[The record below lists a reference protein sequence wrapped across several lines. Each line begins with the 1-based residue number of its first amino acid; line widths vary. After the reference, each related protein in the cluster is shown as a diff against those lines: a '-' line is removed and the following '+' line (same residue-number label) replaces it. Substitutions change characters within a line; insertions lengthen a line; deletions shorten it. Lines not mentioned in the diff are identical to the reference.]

1 MMLALCS
8 ASALRSATH
17 ADVALYAVRR
27 PRSVLL
33 QPITEVRNPS
43 RCNAVLVAVDKVTA
57 DYCSDFFY
65 EELFTQSDW

>member
-1 MMLALCS
+1 MYLFCS
-8 ASALRSATH
+8 NHLGDQPTR
-17 ADVALYAVRR
+17 ADACMCAMCR

-33 QPITEVRNPS
+33 QPITEVRNPT
-43 RCNAVLVAVDKVTA
+43 RCIAVLVAVDKVAA